1 MTIRDTEH
9 GPTRVFV
16 RAWWSKEKKIVI
28 FRSYLPPRDN
38 AARDAKRANWE
49 GVRKKLELS
58 WVARAGVAGQ
68 GQINPDQVTP

>member
-1 MTIRDTEH
+1 MWSDASLH
-9 GPTRVFV
+9 YGGPK
-16 RAWWSKEKKIVI
+16 KEIPI

-38 AARDAKRANWE
+38 ATRDAKRANWE
-49 GVRKKLELS
+49 RVRKKLELG